1 MKQCQQYRRSRQLP
15 STEGKTDMQSELKHR
30 YFPKILLD
38 GYRLRKSGYTADYT
52 KGDSYVIIV
61 PYLCQ
66 MIFAAIL

>member
-1 MKQCQQYRRSRQLP
+1 MKQV
-15 STEGKTDMQSELKHR
+15 STVSPITSTAIDRGKTDMQSELKHR
-30 YFPKILLD
+30 YFPKMLLD

-66 MIFAAIL
+66 IIFAAIL